1 VKRIRPLFAASII
14 LALATLLPV
23 AAFATQALNPTP
35 DPSPAVVAE
44 PEATPAPESCLDP
57 ETSSVD
63 CFPAATPTTDNCW
76 DCEGTTMTESERYA
90 AACSAE
96 MLQKYP
102 SMLSTCFPKKW
113 AWVCFSE
120 DPIRNIEAHCE
131 MYRRDLDP
139 LGVFATPPPPPTPEA
154 LPTPVPT
161 ATPTPTP
168 VPDPEAPST
177 ATP

>member
-1 VKRIRPLFAASII
+1 MKRTRPLLVASAI

-23 AAFATQALNPTP
+23 AALAAQALNPMP
-35 DPSPAVVAE
+35 EPSPTTV
-44 PEATPAPESCLDP
+44 L
-57 ETSSVD
+57 ETSPD
-63 CFPAATPTTDNCW
+63 ATPTADNATPTPDTCW
-76 DCEGTTMTESERYA
+76 DCEGNTMTEAERYA

-139 LGVFATPPPPPTPEA
+139 LGVFATPAVPTPEA
-154 LPTPVPT
+154 LPTPEPKATPDPT
-161 ATPTPTP
+161 PDPDPGSPSTPTP
-168 VPDPEAPST
+168 
-177 ATP
+177 